1 MVTLVFMTLYS
12 LALVICYSYVAYR
25 AWQLLWLPIGT
36 AGWKRAWAGVLL
48 MSVLILVRRLLIAVD
63 LFIPEYGLR
72 PLFMHPVFTFG
83 VPALAA
89 LTFVGIA
96 REQGLIFLSQ
106 RQNRGNSP

>member
-1 MVTLVFMTLYS
+1 
-12 LALVICYSYVAYR
+12 
-25 AWQLLWLPIGT
+25 
-36 AGWKRAWAGVLL
+36 
-48 MSVLILVRRLLIAVD
+48 
-63 LFIPEYGLR
+63 
-72 PLFMHPVFTFG
+72 VFTFG